1 MLKRVIVASA
11 AVLLL
16 GSCLWSTPVR
26 ADGPELGVNAGVAVP
41 VKKYSHTVE
50 GVGGTTGLS
59 AGYRFNLTD
68 NLALSLLANPQFV
81 FAGTEEGCCRNGRN
95 NDIGSVFSIT
105 GGPKL
110 SLLTGVVESYA
121 AGQGGYYRDMSG
133 PLSDDGVGYNLGAGV
148 NVEVAH
154 GMSVGVFGRYDVA
167 YMSPE
172 PGTNGDQRK
181 WASGGLAFQYVFLPE
196 ERVAQA
202 PPPPPPAPPP
212 PPPTRRRI
220 VLRGVNFDFDKS
232 TIRADARPIL
242 DEAIATL
249 RNEPDIRISVEGHTD
264 SIGTDAYNQKL
275 SERRAR
281 AVADYLAHGGISASR
296 MTREGLG
303 ESKPVASNAT
313 ADGRAQNRR
322 VELRILGQ

>member
-1 MLKRVIVASA
+1 MKKGIVASA

-16 GSCLWSTPVR
+16 GSSLWGTPVR

-41 VKKYSHTVE
+41 LKKYSHTVE

-81 FAGTEEGCCRNGRN
+81 FAGTEEGCCHNGSN

-105 GGPKL
+105 GGPKI

-133 PLSDDGVGYNLGAGV
+133 PLSVDGVGYNLGAGM
-148 NVEVAH
+148 NVEVAR

-172 PGTNGDQRK
+172 PGTNADQRK

-212 PPPTRRRI
+212 PTRRRI

-232 TIRADARPIL
+232 AIRADARPIL
-242 DEAIATL
+242 DEAVATL

-264 SIGTDAYNQKL
+264 AIGTDAYNQKL

-281 AVADYLAHGGISASR
+281 AVADHLARGGISASR
-296 MTREGLG
+296 MTTEGFG
-303 ESKPVASNAT
+303 ESKPVASNAS